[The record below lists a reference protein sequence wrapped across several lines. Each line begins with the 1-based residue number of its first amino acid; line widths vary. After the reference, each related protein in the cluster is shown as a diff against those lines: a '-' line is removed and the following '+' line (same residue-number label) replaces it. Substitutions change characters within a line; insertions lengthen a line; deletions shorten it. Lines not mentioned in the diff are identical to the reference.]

1 MARKFSTLAH
11 TVDRLNITVRFEA
24 EQLNEQ
30 GLVLDDS
37 FGLEFHEYFHGL
49 EIAKDSTLEQTAQTV
64 YDHFTDKLNSDP
76 ANVYANLIGD
86 EYPRVRVIFVDVQ
99 GDYTATVG
107 D

>member
-11 TVDRLNITVRFEA
+11 AVGNLNITVRFEA

-37 FGLEFHEYFHGL
+37 FGLEFHEYFHSL
-49 EIAKDSTLEQTAQTV
+49 EIADNTALEQTAQTV
-64 YDHFTDKLNSDP
+64 YDHFTLKLGSDP
-76 ANVYANLIGD
+76 ANMYANLIGD